1 MGEGAGLPK
10 LAVDARGVM
19 QISKIRK
26 LILLVI
32 LRQPTCVVESGD
44 ASEKEKSWFIVTQH
58 HDDMSV
64 RGKSK
69 TNRN

>member
-1 MGEGAGLPK
+1 
-10 LAVDARGVM
+10 M

-26 LILLVI
+26 LLVI